1 MLGTGISSHRAKLA
15 IALSRPEMIKK
26 IRANCEFEAGS
37 EPARLEP
44 KSAARDAGFKIA
56 PARSTMRLSFPAR
69 RKACTLRPSVR
80 FRALKSPRMA
90 YKLVVWQKRP

>member
-26 IRANCEFEAGS
+26 IRANCEFEAGF

-44 KSAARDAGFKIA
+44 KSAGRDAGFKIT
-56 PARSTMRLSFPAR
+56 PARSTMRLSFLA
-69 RKACTLRPSVR
+69 RKA
-80 FRALKSPRMA
+80 
-90 YKLVVWQKRP
+90 